1 MTVFQST
8 RGAASRRRGAFANN
22 QLHHAFA
29 LGAVWLLLA
38 GCADQRIRN
47 ESERLMH
54 DNRYEQAYD
63 LLEDGLKQHP
73 DSVLLRSGSLQA
85 RNAALNRLLDEAAS
99 ARAEGDLDSAEA
111 LLKRAQRFDSGRR
124 VSGLLADL
132 AVERKQRAALAEADG
147 LASRKKS
154 DAALRVLAEGL
165 KDNPRQP
172 ELLALQRR
180 LQAEQRRAQ
189 AKAAQL
195 GLSETRP
202 ITLDFR
208 DANLRTVLD
217 VVTRNSGVN
226 FVLDKDIRPDV
237 RVTVFLRSARVEDA
251 IDLIVSTH
259 QLAKKVIDEQT
270 LLIYPNTAEKQR
282 EYQEQVV
289 RVFYLANA
297 EAKGAA
303 AFLKSMLRAR
313 DPFVDERSNLLA
325 MRDTPEMIDMA
336 ERLIS
341 LYDTADAEVVLELEV
356 LEIRTNRLL
365 ELGVKFPDSVALT
378 PLTPSGGSNLT
389 VSNLNRLSWDRVGV
403 SVSGLLVNLKRELGD
418 VNTLANPRIRVRS
431 KDKAKVLIGD
441 KVPIVSATTGQ
452 TGFVSDS
459 VSYLDVGLKL
469 DVEPTVYTDDD
480 VAIRIGLE
488 VSSISSQVTTKSGSL
503 AYQIGTR
510 SASTVLRLRDGETQ
524 LLAGLINREERS
536 SANRIP
542 GLGDL
547 PLAGRLFG
555 SQRDESVRTELVLA
569 ITPRVVRNVRRPEI
583 SESEL
588 WVGTEASPRLRSVG
602 GLVPKRDVPDAGALA
617 GPQPP
622 AAGLPVPGAPS
633 DAAAPARPAVSL
645 RLQGPDQAR
654 VGEVFTVALEMDSNS
669 PVRGLP
675 LHLKYSAPQLEVLE
689 VEEGEFFKSDRM
701 ATGFTKSVDAAAGT
715 VRVGVLRNQ
724 AKGVT
729 GQGPVVRMRF
739 KVLKP
744 GAAEV
749 SLMSAEPISLSGPL
763 PPTPLPPVLR
773 IDVQ

>member
-1 MTVFQST
+1 M
-8 RGAASRRRGAFANN
+8 AARS
-22 QLHHAFA
+22 LCHVLW
-29 LGAVWLLLA
+29 LGVSCLLLA

-47 ESERLMH
+47 ESESLMR

-63 LLEDGLKQHP
+63 LLESGLKEHP
-73 DSVLLRSGSLQA
+73 DSMLLRSGSLQA
-85 RNAALNRLLDEAAS
+85 RNAALNRLLDDAAS
-99 ARAEGDLDSAEA
+99 ARAEGDLDGAEA
-111 LLKRAQRFDSGRR
+111 QLQRAQRFDVSGRR
-124 VSGLLADL
+124 VSALVAELAT
-132 AVERKQRAALAEADG
+132 ERKQRAALTEAED
-147 LASRKKS
+147 LAGKKKP
-154 DAALRVLAEGL
+154 DAALRVLAEAL
-165 KDNPRQP
+165 KDNARQP
-172 ELLALQRR
+172 ELVALQRR
-180 LQAEQRRAQ
+180 LQGEQRRAQ

-202 ITLDFR
+202 ISLDFR

-226 FVLDKDIRPDV
+226 FVLDKDIKPDV

-270 LLIYPNTAEKQR
+270 LLIYPNTPEKQR

-303 AFLKSMLRAR
+303 AFLKSMLRSK
-313 DPFVDERSNLLA
+313 DPFVDERSNMLA
-325 MRDTPEMIDMA
+325 MRDTPEMIEMA
-336 ERLIS
+336 ERLIA
-341 LYDTADAEVVLELEV
+341 LYDTTDAEVVLELEV

-365 ELGVKFPDSVALT
+365 ELGVQFPDSLSLT
-378 PLTPSGGSNLT
+378 PLAPSSSSGGSGSGLT
-389 VSNLNRLSWDRVGV
+389 VSNLNRLGWDRVGV
-403 SVSGLLVNLKRELGD
+403 GINGLLVNLKRQVGD

-469 DVEPTVYTDDD
+469 DVEPTVYADDD
-480 VAIRIGLE
+480 VAIKIGLE
-488 VSSISSQVTTKSGSL
+488 VSSIAQQVTTKSGSL

-524 LLAGLINREERS
+524 LLAGLISRDERS

-555 SQRDESVRTELVLA
+555 SQRDEAVRTELVLA
-569 ITPRVVRNVRRPEI
+569 ITPRVVRNMRRPEA

-588 WVGTEASPRLRSVG
+588 WVGTEMSPRIRSVG
-602 GLVPKRDVPDAGALA
+602 GLVPKRESSEA
-617 GPQPP
+617 GPSTGSTPP
-622 AAGLPVPGAPS
+622 AASTAGGTPTSTPDAPTVVKPVMGL
-633 DAAAPARPAVSL
+633 RW
-645 RLQGPDQAR
+645 QGPAQAR
-654 VGEVFTVALEMDSNS
+654 VGEVISVALEMNSDS

-675 LHLKYSAPQLEVLE
+675 LQVKFSQSQLELLD
-689 VEEGEFFKSDRM
+689 VEEGEFFRSDG
-701 ATGFTKSVDAAAGT
+701 TPTSFTKAVDAISGV
-715 VRVGVLRNQ
+715 VRAGVLRNQ
-724 AKGVT
+724 AKGAT
-729 GQGPVVRMRF
+729 GQGAVVRLKF
-739 KVLKP
+739 KALKP

-749 SLMSAEPISLSGPL
+749 SLMAADPISLGPPL
-763 PPTPLPPVLR
+763 PPTPIPPLFRVN
-773 IDVQ
+773 VQ